1 MTGPVGPRF
10 FQLDFKRRT
19 QSGDK
24 EEKMIRAGI
33 IGATGYAGG
42 ELVRLLL
49 GHGDVEIKW
58 YGSRSYI
65 EKEYASVYQNLFRIV
80 DDVCKDD
87 NLKELAGQ
95 VDVIFTATPQGFLA
109 SVLDEEIL
117 KKVKVVDLSADYR
130 ISDVDVYEK
139 WYQIPHKSSQLIG
152 QAVYGLCE
160 LNREKIKKTRLVANP
175 GCYPTC
181 SILSVYPLLKE
192 GLIDPDTIII
202 DAKSG
207 TSGAGRGA
215 KVQNLFCEVN
225 ENIKAY
231 GVASHRHTP
240 EIEEQLSNAAGR
252 PVVLSFTPHLVP
264 MNRGILVTAYASLK
278 ETDQGLPSEE
288 QLRDVYE
295 RYYGKERFVR
305 FLEKGVCPETRW
317 VEGSNYVDVN
327 IAVDART
334 KRVIMMG
341 AMDNLV
347 KGAAGQAVQN
357 MNLLFGLPE
366 EQGLVMPPLFP

>member
-1 MTGPVGPRF
+1 
-10 FQLDFKRRT
+10 
-19 QSGDK
+19 
-24 EEKMIRAGI
+24 MIRAGI

-139 WYQIPHKSSQLIG
+139 WYQIPHKSPQLIG

-327 IAVDART
+327 ISVDART

>member
-1 MTGPVGPRF
+1 MPGPVGPRF
-10 FQLDFKRRT
+10 FQVDFKRRT

-139 WYQIPHKSSQLIG
+139 WYQIPHKSPQLIG